1 VATDEDE
8 DVDSGW
14 GTEDEPAG
22 TAAPVVAQV
31 TPAVS
36 APPAPATPS
45 LAKPSAEKPTLAKP
59 SAEKPTLT
67 KPPADKPSV
76 EAKAAEAKVG
86 DTKAA
91 DTKAADTK
99 AADTKAAD
107 AARTAPTRDALP
119 RVQSP
124 KTGPRQA
131 SAASTPDDSAST
143 FENRASPNVS
153 AEASGGAKATG
164 KTKPPPRIGPATAE
178 ALRNDALEAEQAR
191 AQAAQPHSLETDDT
205 SPAKPASK
213 APPPKL
219 AVGPRPLGVPPA
231 PRTPSVGAFGKVEV
245 SKVAEPDF
253 LDAALQ
259 AQPLEKLDADSAPP
273 LSPLPSAT
281 RPGPSRAASVS
292 TPPKPEGTSEAAP
305 PRSIQ
310 PQSGVPKSRSF
321 TPRVTNAAEQARE
334 LDVRVAADPNTPT
347 PPGTSVVAAALA
359 ASALRESSRPNER
372 PTPLRMPSVT
382 SREASE
388 APRPAVF
395 DARPASTSLRFQEP
409 SKPRPIP
416 RDRKQTV
423 RLMAAT
429 QPAIDLIGRED
440 EAASSGVTKSRVSS
454 PMLDLHL
461 PDDLTSLDE
470 GSTPRSAHADHAHGR
485 AAKDESPEIEIAD
498 HGEFSDSFS
507 DLPIDEV
514 LEAVRQSS
522 MPPPDDT
529 SSHTNASGG
538 RRDSSELDSL
548 APRSMGAS
556 LSSDPPRISD
566 LPLDGPMFPSSD
578 EQAPV
583 SDLPPT
589 VRGAPPDELRFGAA
603 SEPASIEP
611 IEDARVTP
619 IRERFDRGDFA
630 GALLRAEA
638 LLEEQPGHAGAK
650 AFVQKCQERVK
661 EMYIARL
668 GSCDSVLHVVMSRDK
683 IQDLAF
689 DHRGGFLI
697 SLIDGV
703 ATVDDVLDIS
713 GMPQLEALRLLFELQ
728 QEGVID
734 ASPAVA
740 RG

>member
-1 VATDEDE
+1 MATDEDE

-22 TAAPVVAQV
+22 TAAPVVVKV
-31 TPAVS
+31 TPSVS
-36 APPAPATPS
+36 VPPVPT
-45 LAKPSAEKPTLAKP
+45 LVKPTAEKATLAKP
-59 SAEKPTLT
+59 SEMR
-67 KPPADKPSV
+67 SV
-76 EAKAAEAKVG
+76 DAKV
-86 DTKAA
+86 A
-91 DTKAADTK
+91 DTKAADAK
-99 AADTKAAD
+99 AADAKAADAKAASAKAAD
-107 AARTAPTRDALP
+107 AARTAPLRDALR

-124 KTGPRQA
+124 KTAPSLA
-131 SAASTPDDSAST
+131 SASDSTSPSEKNA
-143 FENRASPNVS
+143 APNVS
-153 AEASGGAKATG
+153 DDVRGGADAANEA
-164 KTKPPPRIGPATAE
+164 KPPAPRIGPATAE
-178 ALRNDALEAEQAR
+178 ALRTSALEAEQAR
-191 AQAAQPHSLETDDT
+191 AQAAQAHGLETDDA

-231 PRTPSVGAFGKVEV
+231 PRTPSVGAFGKIEAP
-245 SKVAEPDF
+245 KVGEPDF

-259 AQPLEKLDADSAPP
+259 AQPLEKLDADSTPP

-281 RPGPSRAASVS
+281 RRGLSRAANV
-292 TPPKPEGTSEAAP
+292 AAP
-305 PRSIQ
+305 PKAEVTRDAAPQRSIQ

-321 TPRVTNAAEQARE
+321 TPLVTNAAEQARE

-382 SREASE
+382 SREVSE

-395 DARPASTSLRFQEP
+395 DARPASTSLRFPEP
-409 SKPRPIP
+409 SKTRPIP

-429 QPAIDLIGRED
+429 QPGIGLIGRED
-440 EAASSGVTKSRVSS
+440 EAASSGMPKSRVSS

-461 PDDLTSLDE
+461 PDDLTSLHE
-470 GSTPRSAHADHAHGR
+470 RSAQRSAHADHGHGR
-485 AAKDESPEIEIAD
+485 AFKDESPEIEIAD
-498 HGEFSDSFS
+498 EGEFSDSFS

-522 MPPPDDT
+522 MPPPQGM
-529 SSHTNASGG
+529 SSHATAAGG

-556 LSSDPPRISD
+556 FSSDPPRISD
-566 LPLDGPMFPSSD
+566 LPLDGPFLSSD
-578 EQAPV
+578 KQAPV

-603 SEPASIEP
+603 SETASVEP
-611 IEDARVTP
+611 VEDARVTP

-638 LLEEQPGHAGAK
+638 LLEEQPDHAGAK
-650 AFVQKCQERVK
+650 AFVAKCQERVK